1 MAVTLLSNVEAV
13 TTGNVPY
20 LFSRSFNGRNL
31 IITCTLLLDEDARG
45 DDVVEVTFILL
56 LLLLLPPAA
65 DEELLLENDVD
76 KEFANGGDILYLL

>member
-20 LFSRSFNGRNL
+20 FFSRSFNGRNL
-31 IITCTLLLDEDARG
+31 IITCTLLDDDARG
-45 DDVVEVTFILL
+45 DCVEVTFILL